1 LNRSRAADSPEVE
14 HLTRRLEAAE
24 AALREERQRAAE
36 LATDLETRLRHIAE
50 ALPNLCWLTRTDG
63 YVYWFN
69 ETYREHTGI
78 SPERAKGFGWRD
90 FYPPDV
96 ADKLFATWREGISSG
111 EGFTATLPL
120 PTPTGRLKDFQVR
133 VEPLGER
140 RWFGVN
146 IEPTGEATMRE
157 RLQFAL
163 AAGRL
168 GSWELDVDTS
178 DYKASDLCKQNYGRG
193 PDDPFTFADLLESI
207 HPADRRRMREAMD
220 AAIQTGS
227 DYDIEYRVIIPSGE
241 IRWVQVRGQATTGR
255 GAARRMAGV
264 SMDVTERKEAEER
277 QRLLLNE
284 LNHRVKNTL
293 ATVQS
298 IASQTLR
305 TAPSSAA
312 FRDAF
317 EARIVA
323 LSKTH
328 NLLTDQNWRGASL
341 HDLVISELRPHA
353 GGREG
358 GGSRILLESERDVRL
373 NPNAAVALGMAMHEL
388 ATNAVKYGALSVPG
402 GQVTVRSRLMG
413 DRLVVDWVE
422 SGGPPVQAPE
432 RRGFGSR
439 LLEQGLAGELSG
451 DVRLD
456 YGLA

>member
-50 ALPNLCWLTRTDG
+50 AMAADLEAHLRRLAESLPNLCWLTRTDG

-163 AAGRL
+163 AAGSL
-168 GSWELDVDTS
+168 
-178 DYKASDLCKQNYGRG
+178 
-193 PDDPFTFADLLESI
+193 
-207 HPADRRRMREAMD
+207 
-220 AAIQTGS
+220 
-227 DYDIEYRVIIPSGE
+227 
-241 IRWVQVRGQATTGR
+241 QA
-255 GAARRMAGV
+255 
-264 SMDVTERKEAEER
+264 
-277 QRLLLNE
+277 
-284 LNHRVKNTL
+284 
-293 ATVQS
+293 
-298 IASQTLR
+298 
-305 TAPSSAA
+305 
-312 FRDAF
+312 
-317 EARIVA
+317 
-323 LSKTH
+323 
-328 NLLTDQNWRGASL
+328 
-341 HDLVISELRPHA
+341 ELRPRARRSFHLRRPPGIDPPGRPSAHA
-353 GGREG
+353 
-358 GGSRILLESERDVRL
+358 
-373 NPNAAVALGMAMHEL
+373 
-388 ATNAVKYGALSVPG
+388 
-402 GQVTVRSRLMG
+402 
-413 DRLVVDWVE
+413 
-422 SGGPPVQAPE
+422 
-432 RRGFGSR
+432 
-439 LLEQGLAGELSG
+439 
-451 DVRLD
+451 
-456 YGLA
+456 